1 MNQPQDQG
9 AAARGPLPL
18 DGIKVLDLSRVLAGP
33 WCTQTLADLGA
44 EVWKVES
51 PGHGDD
57 TRIWTPPDVDGES
70 TYFMCT
76 NRSKQSVAV
85 NLKHPQGQALVRALA
100 EKADV
105 LVENYRLGALKKFGL
120 DYETLSQVNPGLVY
134 CSISGYGRTG
144 PRAAEPGY
152 DFVIQAESGLMS
164 ITGEEDGEPMKLGVA
179 ITDLITGMNA
189 GQAVLAAL
197 LVRQRTGRGQLIDLA
212 LLDGAL
218 NALANIGM
226 GYVAAGHVPE
236 RFGNAHPTVVPYQIV
251 SASDGR
257 FALAVGNDTQFAALC
272 SVLGREDLAVDE
284 RYRTSRAR
292 VLNRKTLLP
301 ALQSVLATRPRAHWL
316 EKIRAAG
323 VPAGSVRT
331 VPQALDAPEVEA
343 RGLIADT
350 PDARHG
356 RVRLMRSPLALRGT
370 PPREPV
376 APPRLGEHT
385 DQVLGAVLGAAPGDL
400 AAWREAGVIA

>member
-1 MNQPQDQG
+1 
-9 AAARGPLPL
+9 
-18 DGIKVLDLSRVLAGP
+18 
-33 WCTQTLADLGA
+33 
-44 EVWKVES
+44 
-51 PGHGDD
+51 
-57 TRIWTPPDVDGES
+57 
-70 TYFMCT
+70 
-76 NRSKQSVAV
+76 
-85 NLKHPQGQALVRALA
+85 
-100 EKADV
+100 
-105 LVENYRLGALKKFGL
+105 
-120 DYETLSQVNPGLVY
+120 
-134 CSISGYGRTG
+134 
-144 PRAAEPGY
+144 
-152 DFVIQAESGLMS
+152 
-164 ITGEEDGEPMKLGVA
+164 
-179 ITDLITGMNA
+179 
-189 GQAVLAAL
+189 
-197 LVRQRTGRGQLIDLA
+197 
-212 LLDGAL
+212 
-218 NALANIGM
+218 
-226 GYVAAGHVPE
+226 
-236 RFGNAHPTVVPYQIV
+236 
-251 SASDGR
+251 
-257 FALAVGNDTQFAALC
+257 
-272 SVLGREDLAVDE
+272 VDE